1 MSPHTI
7 KIVLALASAAVSAA
21 APSVARAD
29 WIWDRRDPQQANLFQ
44 DLRARRVGDVLT
56 ILIDENTGFEGQE
69 KREMEKKTNASGS
82 FSGTGSSSSLGQVLR
97 SFGFDFELKNDSKR
111 GFDGKANSTIDRKF
125 TDRMSV
131 VVIGV
136 QPNGNIVIEGW
147 RQRVINR
154 EVRTLRIVGVAR
166 PQDIGPFNTINSQ
179 FIANMQVSYYGRGP
193 DTNYTNQ
200 NWGGRIFNV
209 LWPY

>member
-1 MSPHTI
+1 MTSR
-7 KIVLALASAAVSAA
+7 IVLLVVTLVGLGPA
-21 APSVARAD
+21 VARAD
-29 WIWDRRDPQQANLFQ
+29 WIWDRRDPQQANLFM

-56 ILIDENTGFEGQE
+56 LLIDENTGFEGQE

-82 FSGTGSSSSLGQVLR
+82 ISGTGSSSSLGTVLR
-97 SFGFDFELKNDSKR
+97 SFAFDLGGKNESKR
-111 GFDGKANSTIDRKF
+111 GFDGKANSTIDRRF

-136 QPNGNIVIEGW
+136 QPNGNIIVEGY

-154 EVRTLRIVGVAR
+154 EMRTLRIVGIAR
-166 PQDIGPFNTINSQ
+166 PNDIGPFNTLQSQ
-179 FIANMQVSYYGRGP
+179 FLANMQVSYFGRGP